1 MSRFNTRTT
10 RPSVSSPIA
19 TTGETTRTHEG
30 GTGHLRDAKSE
41 LFLLAVSN
49 MVGTST
55 FYEDGKSRDDRY
67 ERLVRK
73 LAVEDPEWTVGLLG
87 WLRGEGNMRTA
98 ALVGAAEFVKARLEG
113 DKGADPAGW
122 NRETTAEAAANGGWN
137 RRVIDAVLQR
147 ADEPGEMLGYWT
159 SNYGRK
165 LPKPVKRGIADAVQ
179 RLYNGKSLLKY
190 DTASKGYRFGDVLN
204 LVHAAPHPEKPWQ
217 GDLFQYALDRRH
229 HADTAVPPE
238 SNRTLAA
245 HRELMALPAAERRAV
260 VTAPDGAERLA
271 AADITWEALAGWLQ
285 GPMDKA
291 AWEAVIPSM
300 PFMARLRNLRN
311 FDEAGV
317 SDEVAEQ
324 VVSMLADPEQVAR
337 SRQLPM
343 RFYSAF
349 NAAPS
354 LRWGH
359 ALEKALTASLANIP
373 QLGGRT
379 LILVDTSTSMDDAF
393 SKDGS
398 LMRWDA
404 AALFGIALGRRC
416 TSADVVSF
424 SSARYYVND
433 APGAK
438 TKAFPLTQGGSL
450 LSDVKKW
457 KDGGWFLGGGT
468 DTAAALRQE
477 FRGHDR
483 VVIVTDEQAGHDFV
497 EVDRSVPQATPMYTW
512 NLAGY
517 EAGHA
522 PSGRGQR
529 HTFGG
534 LTDAAFRMIPL
545 LEAGRDSAWPWAGRA
560 A

>member
-1 MSRFNTRTT
+1 VARFNTRAT
-10 RPSVSSPIA
+10 RPAVHSPVT
-19 TTGETTRTHEG
+19 TTGEQTRTHEG
-30 GTGHLRDAKSE
+30 GAGHLRDAQSE

-49 MVGTST
+49 MVGTNT

-73 LAVEDPEWTVGLLG
+73 LAVEDPAWTVGMLG

-98 ALVGAAEFVKARLEG
+98 AMVGAAEFVKARL
-113 DKGADPAGW
+113 D
-122 NRETTAEAAANGGWN
+122 AEADGGLVQDARAANAAGGGWN
-137 RRVIDAVLQR
+137 RQAIDAVLQR
-147 ADEPGEMLGYWT
+147 ADEPGELIGYWT
-159 SNYGRK
+159 SKYGRR

-179 RLYNGKSLLKY
+179 RLYSGKSLLKY

-204 LVHAAPHPEKPWQ
+204 LVHAAPDSGKPWQ

-229 HADTAVPPE
+229 HADTAVPPA
-238 SNRTLAA
+238 SNRTLTA
-245 HRELMALPAAERRAV
+245 HRELMALPVAERREV
-260 VTAPDGAERLA
+260 VTSNGGAERLA
-271 AADITWEALAGWLQ
+271 AAGMTWEALAGWLQ

-324 VVSMLADPEQVAR
+324 VAKQLGDPEQVAR

-343 RFYSAF
+343 RFYSAYR
-349 NAAPS
+349 AAPS

-379 LILVDTSTSMDDAF
+379 LVLVDTSSSMDDAF
-393 SKDGS
+393 SKDGT

-404 AALFGIALGRRC
+404 AALFGIALGQRC
-416 TSADVVSF
+416 AQADVVSF
-424 SSARYYVND
+424 SSNRYYIGD
-433 APGAK
+433 PPGVK
-438 TKAFPLTQGGSL
+438 TKAFPLQRGESL
-450 LSDVKKW
+450 LRAVGRW

-468 DTAAALRQE
+468 DTALALRQE
-477 FRGHDR
+477 FKGHDR

-497 EVDRSVPQATPMYTW
+497 EVDRSIPQTTPMYTW

-517 EAGHA
+517 QAGHA

-545 LEAGRDSAWPWAGRA
+545 LESARDARWPWQDA
-560 A
+560 AA